1 MIERPLTEMHITV
14 QGAKGATLRG
24 FETKYHTFMFFDT
37 ENIREGKRRLYILGP
52 SDGRKAALRE
62 CESAVAYKM
71 SGNGSL
77 RSWSCPPCFPSHDYM
92 CSYSTPIRLSQEAD
106 ELSGEICLQAGTQ
119 HGRPALHRE
128 LHAS

>member
-1 MIERPLTEMHITV
+1 MVCGPLSHTPHRIFTW

-37 ENIREGKRRLYILGP
+37 ESIRDGKRRLYILGP
-52 SDGRKAALRE
+52 DDGLKAALRE

-77 RSWSCPPCFPSHDYM
+77 RSW
-92 CSYSTPIRLSQEAD
+92 
-106 ELSGEICLQAGTQ
+106 
-119 HGRPALHRE
+119 
-128 LHAS
+128 

>member
-1 MIERPLTEMHITV
+1 VPVRHSI
-14 QGAKGATLRG
+14 A
-24 FETKYHTFMFFDT
+24 

-77 RSWSCPPCFPSHDYM
+77 RSWC
-92 CSYSTPIRLSQEAD
+92 
-106 ELSGEICLQAGTQ
+106 
-119 HGRPALHRE
+119 
-128 LHAS
+128 

>member
-1 MIERPLTEMHITV
+1 MPATPSFPRSSTPHPLPPSLPLLTLARHLAA

-37 ENIREGKRRLYILGP
+37 ESIRDGKRRLYILGP
-52 SDGRKAALRE
+52 DDGRKAALGE

-77 RSWSCPPCFPSHDYM
+77 RSW
-92 CSYSTPIRLSQEAD
+92 
-106 ELSGEICLQAGTQ
+106 
-119 HGRPALHRE
+119 
-128 LHAS
+128 